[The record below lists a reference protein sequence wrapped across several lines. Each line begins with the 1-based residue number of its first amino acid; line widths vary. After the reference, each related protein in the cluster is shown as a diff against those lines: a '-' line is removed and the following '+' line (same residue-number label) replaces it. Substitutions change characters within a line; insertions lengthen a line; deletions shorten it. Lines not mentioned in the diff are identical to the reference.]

1 MAHPAAETGSNA
13 PEPAVAPPPG
23 NPRFEHFDGIR
34 GIAAIAVVTFHVSS
48 LSGAVN
54 GTQSGDT
61 IAVLARMI
69 DLFFLIS
76 GFLLYRPYAL
86 AHSRGE
92 AGPSPRRFARRRIL
106 RVIPAYWLAL
116 TVLAIYPGIPEVFS
130 GEWWRFYFFLQAYS
144 TDPGGLQVAWS
155 LCVEAAYYIL
165 LPFWAW
171 GIARLAG
178 GQGGTRWLRAELIP
192 LGAVAFFG
200 FSIQMLAARQEVSLL
215 VGTSLL
221 GQCFFLA
228 MGMAL
233 AVASVATEN
242 RARPAWLQAPI
253 DRPGLCWLGAIACFF
268 ALTLI
273 LHLPGGILGAA
284 GALSQEVPWTEA
296 FASIFLT
303 GLMVLLICLPA
314 AFDEDRTGIPH
325 RILRMSWLAWLGVIS
340 YGIYLWHLPVAEWLS
355 LPDANGAT
363 DQGIALIDND
373 LSLPT
378 TPTLLIVTMAAAIA
392 VSAASYYG
400 VERPFL
406 KRKEPRRS
414 RRRAAGVS
422 AGNGSG

>member
-1 MAHPAAETGSNA
+1 MPQSPGEAGTHA

-92 AGPSPRRFARRRIL
+92 RGPEPRRFARRRIL

-116 TVLAIYPGIPEVFS
+116 TLLAIYPGIPEVFS

-171 GIARLAG
+171 GIARLAAGRG
-178 GQGGTRWLRAELIP
+178 GRRWLRAELIP
-192 LGAVAFFG
+192 LAAVALLGFG
-200 FSIQMLAARQEVSLL
+200 IQLLAARQEVSLL

-233 AVASVATEN
+233 AVASVATEDGE
-242 RARPAWLQAPI
+242 RPGWLQAPI
-253 DRPGLCWLGAIACFF
+253 DRPGLCWIGAAACFF

-284 GALSQEVPWTEA
+284 GALSQSVPWSEA

-314 AFDEDRTGIPH
+314 AFDDDRRGIPH
-325 RILRMSWLAWLGVIS
+325 RILRMRWLAWLGVIS
-340 YGIYLWHLPVAEWLS
+340 YGVYLWHLPIAEWLS
-355 LPDANGAT
+355 LSDSNGAT
-363 DQGIALIDND
+363 EHGIALIDNN
-373 LSLPT
+373 LPLPT
-378 TPTLLIVTMAAAIA
+378 TPTLLLVTMAASVA
-392 VSAASYYG
+392 VAAASYYG

-406 KRKEPRRS
+406 KRKEPRRE
-414 RRRAAGVS
+414 RRKRNRVSDGAG
-422 AGNGSG
+422 AG